1 MAHHSDFLSDD
12 DPIIKFIEESDDD
25 DVEIVPPDS
34 WRGRHVQAGEKH
46 TGLALNSFRSRRI
59 GTYLATKLFYLEDH
73 FGAVRRICCGIIS
86 CLGGAP
92 QTLCQLILYAY
103 SLSPVVLILCLPN
116 FEACLVGS
124 EEDVQEISAA
134 EWRTQVPN
142 QVVHIGEFGTSLHS
156 FCV

>member
-1 MAHHSDFLSDD
+1 MARASCPGRGEAHRFGSKQISLEEDWDLLSH
-12 DPIIKFIEESDDD
+12 
-25 DVEIVPPDS
+25 EI
-34 WRGRHVQAGEKH
+34 
-46 TGLALNSFRSRRI
+46 ALLR
-59 GTYLATKLFYLEDH
+59 DH
-73 FGAVRRICCGIIS
+73 FGAVRWICCGVIS

-92 QTLCQLILYAY
+92 QTLCQMILYAY
-103 SLSPVVLILCLPN
+103 SLLPIVLILCLPN

-142 QVVHIGEFGTSLHS
+142 QVVHIGEFETSLPS